1 MPYTVSEI
9 AEILADA
16 PGSEPALIER
26 IRHWT
31 REGLIQ
37 PIGLKHPGTGRHRE
51 YEDRVLLEVSVLEAL
66 AGLGLKVGQQQT
78 ALKLLKERTQYGYK
92 VKSWIEKRNYQMV
105 VYLAFSDLGGEKPTL
120 HEVHAQIIPLSG
132 PDQLHTLNF
141 RPVGDAAVLINISQ
155 IIESVSR
162 KLEKRQML
170 GQNDQPKRQA

>member
-16 PGSEPALIER
+16 PGIEPALIER

-78 ALKLLKERTQYGYK
+78 ALKLLKERMKGGYAL
-92 VKSWIEKRNYQMV
+92 KSWIEKRNLQV
-105 VYLAFSDLGGEKPTL
+105 GTYLVFSDLGSEKPRL
-120 HEVHAQIIPLSG
+120 DEIHGHIFSLG
-132 PDQLHTLNF
+132 DNQL
-141 RPVGDAAVLINISQ
+141 RPIFGDAAVLINISQ
-155 IIESVSR
+155 IIESVGR
-162 KLEKRQML
+162 KLEKHRRL
-170 GQNDQPKRQA
+170 KE

>member
-66 AGLGLKVGQQQT
+66 AGLGLKVGQQQ
-78 ALKLLKERTQYGYK
+78 AAIKLLKERMEDGYSLK
-92 VKSWIEKRNYQMV
+92 IWIEKRNQWIA
-105 VYLAFSDLGGEKPTL
+105 YLVFSDLGGEKPRL
-120 HEVHAQIIPLSG
+120 DEFWSEIISLGGHGPLYRST
-132 PDQLHTLNF
+132 P
-141 RPVGDAAVLINISQ
+141 PIIGDAAVLINISQ

-162 KLEKRQML
+162 KQEKHQMFKR
-170 GQNDQPKRQA
+170 NHQPKRQA

>member
-78 ALKLLKERTQYGYK
+78 ALKLLKERMKGGYAL
-92 VKSWIEKRNYQMV
+92 KSWIEKRNLQV
-105 VYLAFSDLGGEKPTL
+105 GTYLVFSDLGSEKPRL
-120 HEVHAQIIPLSG
+120 DEIHGHIFSLG
-132 PDQLHTLNF
+132 DNQL
-141 RPVGDAAVLINISQ
+141 RPIFGDAAVLINISQ
-155 IIESVSR
+155 IIESVGR
-162 KLEKRQML
+162 KLEKHRRL
-170 GQNDQPKRQA
+170 KE